1 MNRWLL
7 LLLTFFVL
15 VLPGSVG
22 LMQAPLP
29 VPTLVPPTPLP
40 PRSEPVIDALLTESA
55 VARIQREGI
64 VRVGVLY
71 NEPPFSEMNIR
82 GELTGYEPDIARSL
96 AEAWGIDLQLVQV
109 TRQNRL
115 EMLREQQIDLLLA
128 STLHRRELDA
138 EMEFSHT
145 YHISR
150 QALMLRADDGASA
163 LVNLANRRIA
173 YVAGTESEAAI
184 QLWAARSGVPVQ
196 LVPYLTLDRAY
207 SRLFAGEIDAIVG
220 RQEHLLRVAADHP
233 DAVKFLDEAVE
244 LEPFAIGFLRN
255 DSGLRTLVNRSLQ
268 YLMQSGRL
276 EELHRQY
283 LPASEFPFD
292 SIPVWANV
300 GESAPT
306 PDTIATAI
314 TYPAQYAVARILNER
329 RVRVAGLTDPSVDAL
344 PAVRRIY
351 DIQRALLE
359 QMASR
364 WQAELVL
371 VSGDPIQ
378 LIESGQADIAVG
390 VSLDWNLVDRVDFSQ
405 PYLLRGDRLMV
416 RRNSGV
422 NSFTDLRGRW
432 VGIMSGDDGAEARA
446 LDWADSVGVRIR
458 IFTTNER
465 DAADAM
471 LTQNNADVIYGDSLK
486 LIAHLQQRPDDLRLT
501 ERWYS
506 RSYLAFALP
515 RNDVD
520 MRHLV
525 DYTLQ
530 ELAKDSILN
539 TVLAPTIP
547 PGSEP
552 PRFDIW
558 PGASDFYGLSLD

>member
-1 MNRWLL
+1 MNRISTLIFA
-7 LLLTFFVL
+7 FFMLAVA
-15 VLPGSVG
+15 VSVG
-22 LMQAPLP
+22 WLQAPP
-29 VPTLVPPTPLP
+29 SVPTLVPPTPLP
-40 PRSEPVIDALLTESA
+40 TRAETVVDALLTESA
-55 VARIQREGI
+55 VARIQREGT

-71 NEPPFSEMNIR
+71 NDPPFSELNIR

-96 AEAWGIDLQLVQV
+96 AEAWGVDLQLVQV

-115 EMLREQQIDLLLA
+115 EMLRQQRIDLLLA

-163 LVNLANRRIA
+163 LVNLAERRIA
-173 YVAGTESEAAI
+173 YVAGTEGENAI
-184 QLWAARSGVPVQ
+184 RSWAARSGVPVQ

-220 RQEHLLRVAADHP
+220 RQEHLLRIAADHP
-233 DAVKFLDEAVE
+233 DAVKFLDEAIEV
-244 LEPFAIGFLRN
+244 EPFAIAFLRN

-268 YLMQSGRL
+268 YLLQSGRL

-283 LPASEFPFD
+283 FPASEFPFD

-306 PDTIATAI
+306 PETIAATI

-329 RVRVAGLTDPSVDAL
+329 RVRVAGLSEPPPDAL
-344 PAVRRIY
+344 PALRRIY
-351 DIQRALLE
+351 DVQRALLE
-359 QMASR
+359 QMALR

-371 VSGDPIQ
+371 VAGDSVQ

-390 VSLDWNLVDRVDFSQ
+390 VSLDWNLADRIDFSQ
-405 PYLLRGDRLMV
+405 PYLLRGERLMV

-432 VGIMSGDDGAEARA
+432 VGIMSGDEGAEARA
-446 LDWADSVGVRIR
+446 LAWAESVGVRIR
-458 IFTTNER
+458 IFNTNER

-486 LIAHLQQRPDDLRLT
+486 LIVHLQQRPDDLRLT

-520 MRHLV
+520 MRLLV

-530 ELAKDSILN
+530 ELARDSILN
-539 TVLAPTIP
+539 TILAPTIP
-547 PGSEP
+547 PGSAP

-558 PGASDFYGLSLD
+558 PGPSDFYGLLLD